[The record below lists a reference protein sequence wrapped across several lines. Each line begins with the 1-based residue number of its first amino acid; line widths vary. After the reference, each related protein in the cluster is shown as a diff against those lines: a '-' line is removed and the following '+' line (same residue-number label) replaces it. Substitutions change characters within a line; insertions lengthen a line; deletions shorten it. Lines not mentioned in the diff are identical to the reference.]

1 MSPAPRALT
10 SVSGNPW
17 ALSGGLSRAE
27 NLVASRQGGTSCAE
41 GLWPF
46 QLRENTSGA
55 ASQAK
60 RGPLQEAWS
69 KSRQCFI
76 NRVTRML
83 DMNVLL
89 RTCAVTRLRSNTC
102 QEWQHACINPC
113 PRYAVNTPTAA
124 SYFRLV
130 VRFAGVRLQSRTR
143 APERQTCH

>member
-1 MSPAPRALT
+1 MSQGTPGHSAGTYPGQKT
-10 SVSGNPW
+10 W
-17 ALSGGLSRAE
+17 WH
-27 NLVASRQGGTSCAE
+27 RQGGTSCAE

-46 QLRENTSGA
+46 QLHENTSGA

-60 RGPLQEAWS
+60 HGSLQEAWS
-69 KSRQCFI
+69 KSHQCFI
-76 NRVTRML
+76 NRATRML

-89 RTCAVTRLRSNTC
+89 RTCAVTRLRSNMC

-143 APERQTCH
+143 APERQTRH